1 MTMEPLD
8 CERCG
13 AYVLVEKNSW
23 HHTSTQ
29 WRSDSRTTC
38 LEYREHVAPTSIRS
52 GSCSEL
58 RKSINRAAVD
68 GRITVPE

>member
-1 MTMEPLD
+1 MEPMG

-13 AYVLVEKNSW
+13 THVLVEKNSW

-29 WRSDSRTTC
+29 WRSDSRTAC
-38 LEYREHVAPTSIRS
+38 LEYRADPGTPRVRS
-52 GSCSEL
+52 ASCSAL
-58 RKSINRAAVD
+58 RDSISRAAID